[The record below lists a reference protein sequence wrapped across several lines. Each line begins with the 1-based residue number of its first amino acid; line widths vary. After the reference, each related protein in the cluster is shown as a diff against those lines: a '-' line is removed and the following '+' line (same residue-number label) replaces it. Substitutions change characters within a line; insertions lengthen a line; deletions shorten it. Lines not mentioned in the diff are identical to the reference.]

1 MNLCSYNHEE
11 ICFEGRKCPLCE
23 TISEKDQE
31 ITSLK
36 EELSSS
42 EEAIKRLHAEL
53 LELS

>member
-23 TISEKDQE
+23 ATSEKDQE
-31 ITSLK
+31 IASLK
-36 EELSSS
+36 ADLSSLQ
-42 EEAIKRLHAEL
+42 EAIERLHAEL